1 MATILQFV
9 SEQCLK
15 IFFLASRRCC
25 AERMGIVKVAI
36 QEGELAM
43 DGEVVAA
50 QGE

>member
-1 MATILQFV
+1 MATILEFV

-15 IFFLASRRCC
+15 IFFLAYRRCC
-25 AERMGIVKVAI
+25 TERMGIVKVAI